1 MASILLGRAPA
12 RATCTAGAAHAG
24 WTQEPPSLFQP
35 IRRGGGGERNPRAPE
50 AVLLPDMTPTR
61 HWTAW
66 LQRASTALS
75 RGHKVR
81 VPAWLPHPA
90 AVGFAALEFAE
101 DHGQERDWIAPQPDG
116 SRLHAHEYADGTL
129 VLHRDRYDPGAGA
142 LEALVH
148 VATETKL
155 GRATL
160 LLGGIWLGAKFL
172 SAAGA

>member
-1 MASILLGRAPA
+1 M
-12 RATCTAGAAHAG
+12 T
-24 WTQEPPSLFQP
+24 P
-35 IRRGGGGERNPRAPE
+35 IR
-50 AVLLPDMTPTR
+50 L
-61 HWTAW
+61 WTAW
-66 LQRASTALS
+66 LERARTTLS
-75 RGHKVR
+75 SDQKVL
-81 VPAWLPHPA
+81 VPAYLPHPA
-90 AVGFAALEFAE
+90 SVGFRFLGFAE

-155 GRATL
+155 GRAAVL
-160 LLGGIWLGAKFL
+160 VGGIWLGTKLL

>member
-1 MASILLGRAPA
+1 M
-12 RATCTAGAAHAG
+12 T
-24 WTQEPPSLFQP
+24 SLHF
-35 IRRGGGGERNPRAPE
+35 
-50 AVLLPDMTPTR
+50 
-61 HWTAW
+61 WTAW
-66 LQRASTALS
+66 LERASTALS

-90 AVGFAALEFAE
+90 AVGFDALGFAE
-101 DHGQERDWIAPQPDG
+101 DHGQERDWIAPQPDR

-155 GRATL
+155 GRAAVL
-160 LLGGIWLGAKFL
+160 VGRIWLGAKLL